1 MDLEIAI
8 ITLDPENVPEL
19 LAAMDNGGTAS
30 LLSAPGCRSV
40 KVLPGVENPGNVLF
54 LVEWDSAEAHGAA
67 KDSPGFQ
74 GFRAA
79 CADVFAKSKGGSM
92 EHFRMR

>member
-19 LAAMDNGGTAS
+19 LAAMDDGGSAA

-54 LVEWDSAEAHGAA
+54 LVEWDSAEAHAAA

-79 CADVFAKSKGGSM
+79 CAPVFAKSKGGSM